1 MGFPRGPT
9 RSSPG
14 GHVRRLPAPTTFGW
28 VLFRPLHIP
37 AGQSVFTCLHL
48 MTPQRASRV
57 SSALPPTPAVRAERE
72 ASQGLSAAC
81 PSTTWGAGW
90 KEPYHP
96 PTTTTKGDSWGL
108 RSISPQPSVQKVTSL
123 SPEARAAGLEG
134 AASSGSSSSR
144 GSCTERQGHQESD
157 PGTFPREVAA
167 QRARR
172 ARSLETRHLRAEGRT
187 QGEPAHPCRG
197 VTLTQD
203 PACCASYY
211 EEPGK
216 AII

>member
-37 AGQSVFTCLHL
+37 AGQSVFTCLRL

-96 PTTTTKGDSWGL
+96 PHHHQRGQWGL
-108 RSISPQPSVQKVTSL
+108 RSISRQPSVQRSL
-123 SPEARAAGLEG
+123 PFHQRPELQGWRERPVQARAVPAG
-134 AASSGSSSSR
+134 
-144 GSCTERQGHQESD
+144 
-157 PGTFPREVAA
+157 AA
-167 QRARR
+167 QRGR
-172 ARSLETRHLRAEGRT
+172 ATRNLIRAHSPGRWPLSRHI
-187 QGEPAHPCRG
+187 GHP
-197 VTLTQD
+197 
-203 PACCASYY
+203 PP
-211 EEPGK
+211 PG
-216 AII
+216 